1 MRWSGEST
9 AGVMKE
15 AEMLK
20 MIPSEMLSWEVSAKI
35 NGMKSSRG

>member
-1 MRWSGEST
+1 
-9 AGVMKE
+9 MKE